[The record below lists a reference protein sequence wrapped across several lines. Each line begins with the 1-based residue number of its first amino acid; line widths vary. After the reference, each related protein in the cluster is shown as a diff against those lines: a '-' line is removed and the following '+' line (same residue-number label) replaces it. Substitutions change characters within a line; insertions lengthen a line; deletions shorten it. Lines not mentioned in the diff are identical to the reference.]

1 MRRFCHVALALTL
14 ASTAVFSASRASA
27 FDWPTGPRVERS
39 DDPLARFRW
48 DRLSAWRSTA
58 TNELR
63 ASLAALSAASQDAP
77 SLAARAVILRLLRR
91 DADAR
96 EALRHA
102 RAMSPERDV
111 LDDPDVAL
119 TAAFLS
125 AREGDFTAAASLGAR
140 ALARMPPPAPQDALH
155 REALALEISRWSMAR
170 GPDGLRDAELV
181 LRAFAS
187 VSPASPAL
195 RATLA
200 LVLSREGRVDEARL
214 LVAPLRDTLRPTD
227 GDDAEMPD
235 GAVVRGEALAATGVA
250 LALVGRRRDAEAPLQ
265 RAVAEVPAPWRSS
278 VASELAAARRP

>member
-1 MRRFCHVALALTL
+1 MRRHRHVALALAL
-14 ASTAVFSASRASA
+14 ASTTVFAASRASA
-27 FDWPTGPRVERS
+27 FEWPTAVRTERA
-39 DDPLARFRW
+39 DDPIARFRW

-63 ASLAALSAASQDAP
+63 ASLATLSSGPQDAP

-96 EALRHA
+96 ECLRHA
-102 RAMSPERDV
+102 REMSPERDV

-125 AREGDFTAAASLGAR
+125 AREGDFTEAASLGAR

-155 REALALEISRWSMAR
+155 REALTLEISRWSMAR
-170 GPDGLRDAELV
+170 GPDGLRDAEFV
-181 LRAFAS
+181 LSAFAS
-187 VSPASPAL
+187 VTPASPAL
-195 RATLA
+195 RTTLA

-214 LVAPLRDTLRPTD
+214 LVAPLRGTLRPTD

-235 GAVVRGEALAATGVA
+235 GALVRGESLAATGVA
-250 LALVGRRRDAEAPLQ
+250 LVLVGRRHDAEAPLT
-265 RAVAEVPAPWRSS
+265 RAATEVPAPWRSS